1 MTYMLNII
9 NYLHNLITVL
19 FVGCM
24 THANLSQCIN
34 IGHGFP
40 PYINDYKQLIQNPPY
55 TNELRI
61 LNSLDSKR
69 RTIDSL
75 HGTGVK
81 SKQPRQPFLQ

>member
-1 MTYMLNII
+1 MLNII
-9 NYLHNLITVL
+9 NYIYKLITVL
-19 FVGCM
+19 LVGCM
-24 THANLSQCIN
+24 NPANWSQCIN
-34 IGHGFP
+34 IGHWFP

-55 TNELRI
+55 TNEQRI